1 MKLKVLYLF
10 FALHISIYI
19 SSQNVVPNC
28 SFENYTTCSYGLIDN
43 ATPWCSINPCSYLN
57 TCISDT
63 VHSIPSQSLSP
74 GYPSYQIPHSGNAY
88 ASFGFIWP
96 TITANSRYPHVKLTD
111 TLKAGKIYCVT
122 YYVSLWNDCKY
133 SADKMGA
140 LLTAT
145 PFNCTV
151 TSQNLYTGYTPQVVS
166 PTGYLYNDTLN
177 WQEVS
182 GSFTAV
188 GNEAYLT
195 IGNFFPNAAH
205 TYSLSYPNG
214 VRLLA
219 EYYLDDVSVE
229 EVEIAKT
236 RNDTLIM
243 QGDSAIIGNNLNEAA
258 LFSWQPTAGLSC
270 ANCPNPIASPS
281 VTTTY
286 TVTKTQCKAVTSD
299 VITVSV
305 SPTGIAEAVCSLSPS
320 KCEAGVKI
328 LPNPTNGLIN
338 IDSRF
343 EMQRVEITNVA
354 GQLLLLE
361 STNEKMHQINLNNFS
376 DGIYFLRIS
385 YPNGLSTAH
394 KVIINH

>member
-1 MKLKVLYLF
+1 MKRKYVYVVF
-10 FALHISIYI
+10 CIYI
-19 SSQNVVPNC
+19 YIYGISQNLVPNSSFETKFDC
-28 SFENYTTCSYGLIDN
+28 SFSLIESSS
-43 ATPWCSINPCSYLN
+43 PWCGLNSVGYLN
-57 TCISDT
+57 ACMTPTMGVPVQYWAAS
-63 VHSIPSQSLSP
+63 
-74 GYPSYQIPHSGNAY
+74 YPSFQYPRNGNAY
-88 ASFGFIWP
+88 ATFGFIFP
-96 TITANSRYPHVKLTD
+96 TMPSTPSRYPHVKLTD
-111 TLKAGKIYCVT
+111 TLKAGKIYCIT

-133 SADKMGA
+133 STDKFGA

-166 PTGYLYNDTLN
+166 PSGYLYNDTLN

-229 EVEIAKT
+229 EVEVAKT

-258 LFSWQPTAGLSC
+258 IFSWQPSAGLNC
-270 ANCPNPIASPS
+270 TNCPNPKASPTI
-281 VTTTY
+281 TTTY
-286 TVTKTQCKAVTSD
+286 TVTKTQCKSVTSD
-299 VITVSV
+299 EMTVSV
-305 SPTGIAEAVCSLSPS
+305 SLTGLSEEALAIKNLYVY
-320 KCEAGVKI
+320 
-328 LPNPTNGLIN
+328 PNPTNGILNIELKN
-338 IDSRF
+338 IDTEKVSLTLTDVLGKEVLMKNYDTTIDVSF
-343 EMQRVEITNVA
+343 
-354 GQLLLLE
+354 LE
-361 STNEKMHQINLNNFS
+361 N
-376 DGIYFLRIS
+376 GIYFLS
-385 YPNGLSTAH
+385 FYKNHQLLVTK
-394 KVIINH
+394 KVVKQ